1 MSDCLGNESSALVMR
16 ALQGMVNSM
25 SGKTV
30 PITRET
36 RIDRYFR
43 EVCGAESLE
52 YLDITFQIEETF
64 EIQLPREMWD
74 YLADAKLGLTSE
86 EWEAQYAPFFN
97 FGRLADFI
105 AHRVDY
111 FKIEPVSMMGR
122 PCLTAGAFRFM
133 QETAHRVDPRV
144 RRFGPSSAIR
154 SHLSGKKSRRFWT
167 IVRAAS
173 GNRIPRL
180 KPPESTPSMYAFKSS
195 IVLTPLIFICYS
207 LIRWMYEINSLSIWP
222 SQERKPDY
230 GLGFQIFSFLVENGP
245 RILLISLTIFTL
257 TYLVQLIRSRK
268 QPSSSIGPDKF
279 VTFRDLADFIAGER
293 FNKCRACGASFD
305 NSVHGQ
311 CSNCGAAINVEDT
324 NDSTIVA

>member
-1 MSDCLGNESSALVMR
+1 MK

-36 RIDRYFR
+36 RIDRCFR

-64 EIQLPREMWD
+64 EIRLPGEMWD
-74 YLADAKLGLTSE
+74 YLAGAKLGLTSE

-111 FKIEPVSMMGR
+111 FKIEPVSIMGR

-133 QETAHRVDPRV
+133 QEAAHRVDPSV
-144 RRFGPSSAIR
+144 EHFGPSSAIR
-154 SHLSGKKSRRFWT
+154 SHLGGKKFRRFWT

-180 KPPESTPSMYAFKSS
+180 RPPESTPSINAFKSS

-222 SQERKPDY
+222 GQQQDPDY
-230 GLGFQIFSFLVENGP
+230 GLGHQVFSFLVRNGP
-245 RILLISLTIFTL
+245 SILLISLTIFTV
-257 TYLVQLIRSRK
+257 TYLVQLIRVRRKPSR
-268 QPSSSIGPDKF
+268 SFGPEKF
-279 VTFRDLADFIAGER
+279 ETFRDLAEFIAEDICKRCG
-293 FNKCRACGASFD
+293 ACGMIIEGV
-305 NSVHGQ
+305 VHVQ
-311 CSNCGAAINVEDT
+311 CPNCGAMLENEGS
-324 NDSTIVA
+324 NQSTAAA